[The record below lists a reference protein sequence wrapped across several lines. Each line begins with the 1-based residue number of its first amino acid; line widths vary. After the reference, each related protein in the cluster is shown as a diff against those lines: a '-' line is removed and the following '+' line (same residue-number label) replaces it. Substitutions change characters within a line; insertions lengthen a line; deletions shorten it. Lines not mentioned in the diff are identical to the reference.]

1 MTDNEYM
8 PTHSQRFAERA
19 LGNAKRL
26 SCLGLPK
33 LVGKFG
39 EGDALHGGIALS
51 GFLGLIITSG
61 NACVNT
67 YGISKLFTA
76 GIKWKL

>member
-39 EGDALHGGIALS
+39 EGDALHGDIVLS

-61 NACVNT
+61 NGVVNT
-67 YGISKLFTA
+67 YGIS
-76 GIKWKL
+76 